1 MRSFGGRVQYRIVRA
16 LMHLPPRVQYAL
28 SGSPPI
34 QRDGLTLHPEIQLL
48 LSLRRLIGAKG
59 MSELEP
65 PLGRIS
71 LKREAITVAGRPP
84 PVRAARDLEVT
95 SSSLRARHY
104 APPAGSAP
112 APLLV
117 YYHGGGFV
125 LGDLETHDAL
135 CRFLCR
141 EVGVHVLSIEYR
153 LAPEAPFPAAVDDAR
168 AAFLWAVENAAGL
181 GADPSRVAVGGDSA
195 GGNLA
200 TVVSQRCTQEGG
212 PLPAAQLLLYP
223 AVDCSVFRPSADLF
237 AEGFFIT
244 RSDITWFM
252 GHYLAGMDPRDP
264 RVSPALCTRL
274 SGQPPALVVTAG
286 FDPLRDEGDAYAL
299 ALQAAGTRV
308 IHRRFDPL
316 IHAFASLAGI
326 SPACAE
332 ATRQIC
338 ADLRALLQGS
348 P

>member
-1 MRSFGGRVQYRIVRA
+1 MRNLGAQAQYWIVRA

-34 QRDGLTLHPEIQLL
+34 QRDGLTLHPELQLI
-48 LSLRRLIGAKG
+48 LSLRRLIGSKG
-59 MSELEP
+59 LSELEP
-65 PLGRIS
+65 PRGRIS
-71 LKREAITVAGRPP
+71 LLREAIAFSGRPP
-84 PVRAARDLEVT
+84 PVGAVRDLAVT

-141 EVGVHVLSIEYR
+141 EAGVHILSIDYR
-153 LAPEAPFPAAVDDAR
+153 RAPESPFPAALHDAH
-168 AAFLWAVENAAGL
+168 AAFLWGVENAATL

-200 TVVSQRCTQEGG
+200 TVVSQLCTREGG
-212 PLPAAQLLLYP
+212 PRPMAQLLLYP
-223 AVDCSVFRPSADLF
+223 AVDCSMLRPSVDLF

-244 RSDITWFM
+244 RSDITWFK
-252 GHYLAGMDPRDP
+252 GHYLAGADPKDP
-264 RVSPALCTRL
+264 RVSPALCTDL
-274 SGQPPALVVTAG
+274 GGQPPALVVTAG
-286 FDPLRDEGDAYAL
+286 FDPLRDEGDAYAH
-299 ALQAAGTRV
+299 ALKAAGTRV
-308 IHRRFDPL
+308 IHRRFDTL
-316 IHAFASLAGI
+316 IHAFASMAGL

-338 ADLRALLQGS
+338 ADLRALLQGQA
-348 P
+348 